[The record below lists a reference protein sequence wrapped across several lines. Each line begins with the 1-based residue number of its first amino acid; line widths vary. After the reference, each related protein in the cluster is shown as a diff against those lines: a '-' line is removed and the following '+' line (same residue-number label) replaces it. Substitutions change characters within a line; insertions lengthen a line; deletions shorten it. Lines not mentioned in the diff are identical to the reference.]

1 MSHKDSTFSIHF
13 SIFYRYSLPCPYWI
27 LGGFMFL
34 SKSNKSPFYQITFE
48 VNGKRTT
55 VSTRTTNKEEAY
67 KFLAKFDSSNY
78 KKPITPIK
86 GNSLLLSTFK
96 DEYLKYAKLRF
107 SKSYVERSIEP
118 AFKFLI
124 DFAGDIPLKQLD
136 LKTLDN
142 FIINKYNSTESGAAL
157 YYRTLKAAFSKAV
170 IWNYLSDNPLKKIK
184 APKVPKSNP
193 VFISE
198 TELNL
203 ILEKTANQ
211 NLKNIFTVAFYTG
224 MRLAEILNM
233 KSSWIDTQQN
243 IITLKNSID
252 FTTKSKKE
260 RIIPIHPR
268 IASIVIKPNSNGD
281 DFIFYRKSNIKF
293 NEDYVSKQF
302 KKSIRTAN
310 LNDNIHFHTL
320 RHSFA
325 SNLVQRGVNL
335 YVVKELLGHEDI
347 KTTQIYSHL
356 TQNSLSNAVGLL

>member
-1 MSHKDSTFSIHF
+1 
-13 SIFYRYSLPCPYWI
+13 
-27 LGGFMFL
+27 MFL
-34 SKSNKSPFYQITFE
+34 SKDSKSPYYQITYF
-48 VNGKRTT
+48 VNGKRTKK
-55 VSTRTTNKEEAY
+55 STKTTNLKEAN
-67 KFLAKFDSSNY
+67 KFLASFSVPVKIDNVVIELNNF
-78 KKPITPIK
+78 IT
-86 GNSLLLSTFK
+86 LSQFK
-96 DEYLKYAKLRF
+96 DEYIKYAKLRF

-118 AFKFLI
+118 AFKLLI
-124 DFAGDIPLKQLD
+124 AYSGDVPLKNLD

-142 FIINKYNSTESGAAL
+142 FIINKYNSTKSGAAL

-170 IWNYLSDNPLKKIK
+170 IWNYLDDNPLKKIK

-203 ILEKTANQ
+203 ILEKTTNQ

-243 IITLKNSID
+243 IITLKNSAD
-252 FTTKSKKE
+252 FTTKSKRE
-260 RIIPIHPR
+260 RIIPLHTR
-268 IASIVIKPNSNGD
+268 IASIVIKPTSNPN
-281 DFIFYRKSNIKF
+281 DFIFNRTIGKKF

-302 KKSIRTAN
+302 KKSLRAAK
-310 LNDNIHFHTL
+310 LDDNIHFHSL

-356 TQNSLSNAVGLL
+356 TQSSLSNAVCLL

>member
-1 MSHKDSTFSIHF
+1 
-13 SIFYRYSLPCPYWI
+13 
-27 LGGFMFL
+27 MFL
-34 SKSNKSPFYQITFE
+34 SKSKKSPYYQITFE

-55 VSTRTTNKEEAY
+55 VSTKTKNKEEAY
-67 KFLAKFDSSNY
+67 KFLGRFDISNY
-78 KKPITPIK
+78 KKPVAVNNN
-86 GNSLLLSTFK
+86 NSILLSTFK
-96 DEYLKYAKLRF
+96 DEYIKYAKLRF

-124 DFAGDIPLKQLD
+124 EFAGDIPLKQLD

-142 FIINKYNSTESGAAL
+142 FIINKYNSTKSGAAL

-170 IWNYLSDNPLKKIK
+170 IWNYLVDNPLKKIK

-198 TELNL
+198 AELNL

-211 NLKNIFTVAFYTG
+211 NLKNIFTVAFFTG

-233 KSSWIDTQQN
+233 KSSWIDTLQN

-268 IASIVIKPNSNGD
+268 IASIVINPNSNAD
-281 DFIFYRKSNIKF
+281 DLIFNRKSDIKF

-302 KKSIRTAN
+302 KKALRAAK
-310 LNDNIHFHTL
+310 LNDDIHFHTL

-356 TQNSLSNAVGLL
+356 TSSSLSNAIHLL

>member
-1 MSHKDSTFSIHF
+1 
-13 SIFYRYSLPCPYWI
+13 
-27 LGGFMFL
+27 MFL

-48 VNGKRTT
+48 LNGKRST
-55 VSTRTTNKEEAY
+55 VSTRTRNKEEAY
-67 KFLAKFDSSNY
+67 KFLAKFDPLDY
-78 KKPITPIK
+78 KKQIAPIK

-118 AFKFLI
+118 AFKLI
-124 DFAGDIPLKQLD
+124 IEFAGDIPLKQLD

-142 FIINKYNSTESGAAL
+142 FIINKYNSTKSGAAL

-203 ILEKTANQ
+203 ILDKTTNQ

-224 MRLAEILNM
+224 MRLSEILNM

-243 IITLKNSID
+243 IISLKNSVD

-260 RIIPIHPR
+260 RIVPIHPR
-268 IASIVIKPNSNGD
+268 IASIVIKPNSKTD
-281 DFIFYRKSNIKF
+281 DFIFNRKSDIKF

-302 KKSIRTAN
+302 KKALRAAK
-310 LNDNIHFHTL
+310 LNDDIHFHSL

-356 TQNSLSNAVGLL
+356 TQNSLTNAIQLL

>member
-1 MSHKDSTFSIHF
+1 
-13 SIFYRYSLPCPYWI
+13 
-27 LGGFMFL
+27 MFL
-34 SKSNKSPFYQITFE
+34 TKIKRSQFYQLVYEIE
-48 VNGKRTT
+48 GKRKT
-55 VSTRTTNKEEAY
+55 VSTKTADIKEAQT
-67 KFLAKFDSSNY
+67 FLNTFTPQAKE
-78 KKPITPIK
+78 KQIQ
-86 GNSLLLSTFK
+86 LSPVSIFTLSQFK

-124 DFAGDIPLKQLD
+124 DFAGDVPLKQLD

-142 FIINKYNSTESGAAL
+142 FIINKYNSTKSGAAL

-170 IWNYLSDNPLKKIK
+170 NWNYLYDNPLKKIK

-198 TELNL
+198 AELNL
-203 ILEKTANQ
+203 ILEKTTNQ

-224 MRLAEILNM
+224 MRLSEILNM
-233 KSSWIDTQQN
+233 KFSWIDTQQN

-260 RIIPIHPR
+260 RIVPIHPR
-268 IASIVIKPNSNGD
+268 IASIVIILNSNAD
-281 DFIFYRKSNIKF
+281 DFIFNHKSDIKF

-302 KKSIRTAN
+302 KKALRAAN
-310 LNDNIHFHTL
+310 LNDDIHFHTL

-356 TQNSLSNAVGLL
+356 SSNNLKYAVDLLN